1 MVGGA
6 PGLYD
11 RGMNRLSTLAS
22 LASALLI
29 AMLLSFAPA
38 CTAQLGPAQQPDE
51 LDPTGEPPPEN
62 FQKPENTVD
71 WGPRKGIWRG
81 EIELPEAKVLS
92 FNFVVRFRRDDQKEP
107 IWDIWLRNG
116 VETLPAT
123 LINNNPSYTITFP
136 NTEARIE
143 ATINNSNT
151 GLGGEYIYTRAN
163 SEGENVEYRLPF
175 SAQVSDTRRFEWVE
189 QQDANEDEEP
199 AELAERWSVT
209 FDKRKGPAVAELHT
223 LPDGI
228 NVYGTVMTPTGDD
241 GHLAGTFQNGRLRLS
256 RFTGGSGLLYDGTLE
271 ADGTLIGT
279 FRSLAHHAEG
289 FTASPDGEAAL
300 PNLFELTKWNDGIEL
315 ADLSFRDTQGQEVNL
330 SEIAPQGSPRLIY
343 VMGTWC
349 HNCADA
355 TRYLTSVYEQ
365 YKEEG
370 LEIVGLAFESP
381 KKFEEQ
387 ARSVEKYIDSKD
399 VPFEILVAGNRD
411 KAEATKIL
419 GALDK
424 VAAYPTVVFVDA
436 SGRIAG
442 VHQGFVGPA
451 APTRHAQ
458 LRREFTER
466 IESMLAGQ

>member
-1 MVGGA
+1 MVGEA
-6 PGLYD
+6 HGLYD
-11 RGMNRLSTLAS
+11 RGMNKLPTLTS
-22 LASALLI
+22 CVSALLV
-29 AMLLSFAPA
+29 ALLLGFAPA
-38 CTAQLGPAQQPDE
+38 ASAQAEQLPQPEEMDV
-51 LDPTGEPPPEN
+51 TGEPPPRQVQN
-62 FQKPENTVD
+62 DENTVD

-81 EIELPEAKVLS
+81 EIELPDAKVLS
-92 FNFVVRFRRDDQKEP
+92 FNFVVRFYRDEQKLP
-107 IWDIWLRNG
+107 FWDIWLRNG
-116 VETLPAT
+116 VETLPAK
-123 LINNNPSYTITFP
+123 LENNNPSYTITFP
-136 NTEARIE
+136 NTDARIE
-143 ATINNSNT
+143 ATINSTNT

-175 SAQVSDTRRFEWVE
+175 SAQVSDTRRFEWIE
-189 QQDANEDEEP
+189 SEDSDEDAEP
-199 AELAERWSVT
+199 AKLAERWSVT
-209 FDKRKGPAVAELHT
+209 FDRRKGPAVAELQT

-289 FTASPDGEAAL
+289 FTASPDGDAAL

-315 ADLSFRDTQGQEVNL
+315 ADLSFSDTQGQEVNL

-365 YKEEG
+365 YHDQG

-381 KKFEEQ
+381 KEFEEQ
-387 ARSVEKYIDSKD
+387 ALAVEKYIQSKE
-399 VPFEILVAGNRD
+399 VPFQILVAGNRN
-411 KAEATKIL
+411 KAEATERL

-436 SGRIAG
+436 AGNITG

-458 LRREFTER
+458 LRSEFTDR